1 MRIGRPGPDIR
12 GRRPRRGG
20 GRGRL
25 PLPARGAPGHL
36 PRVNST
42 MSGLAAAYAVL
53 RVAVLAVGLV
63 AAAACVLAWLVRTR
77 RIGPFSPL
85 ARLSRRFVDPLLAPV
100 ERRVV
105 RMGGVPSSAPWW
117 LLAAVVVGGIV
128 LLSLVQFVVG
138 QLLFATTAVSRGPA
152 GIVALVVRWTFA
164 VLQIA
169 LVVRVLSSW
178 VGGGP
183 HSKWFR
189 WAFVLTEPILRP
201 LRRVIPNLG
210 MIDITPI
217 VAYFGLV
224 LLEGLVLGML

>member
-1 MRIGRPGPDIR
+1 M
-12 GRRPRRGG
+12 
-20 GRGRL
+20 
-25 PLPARGAPGHL
+25 
-36 PRVNST
+36 NST
-42 MSGLAAAYAVL
+42 LSGLAAAY
-53 RVAVLAVGLV
+53 VGLRLV
-63 AAAACVLAWLVRTR
+63 VLSVGVLAAAACLLAWLVRTR
-77 RIGPFSPL
+77 RISPFSPL
-85 ARLSRRFVDPLLAPV
+85 ARLSRRVVDPILAPV

-117 LLAAVVVGGIV
+117 LLAGVVIGGIV

-138 QLLFATTAVSRGPA
+138 QILFATTAVSRGPA
-152 GIVALVVRWTFA
+152 GIVALLIRWTFA

-169 LVVRVLSSW
+169 LIARVLSSW

-201 LRRVIPNLG
+201 LRRVIPSLG

-224 LLEGLVLGML
+224 LLEGLILGAL

>member
-1 MRIGRPGPDIR
+1 M
-12 GRRPRRGG
+12 
-20 GRGRL
+20 
-25 PLPARGAPGHL
+25 
-36 PRVNST
+36 NSSL
-42 MSGLAAAYAVL
+42 SGLAAAYVGL
-53 RVAVLAVGLV
+53 LLAVGVL
-63 AAAACVLAWLVRTR
+63 AAAACLLAWLVRTR
-77 RIGPFSPL
+77 RISPFSPL
-85 ARLSRRFVDPLLAPV
+85 ARLSRRFVDPVLAPV

-117 LLAAVVVGGIV
+117 LLAGVVVGGIV

-138 QLLFATTAVSRGPA
+138 QVLFATSAVSRGPA
-152 GIVALVVRWTFA
+152 GIVALVVRWSFA

-169 LVVRVLSSW
+169 LIARVLSSW
-178 VGGGP
+178 VGGSP

>member
-1 MRIGRPGPDIR
+1 
-12 GRRPRRGG
+12 
-20 GRGRL
+20 
-25 PLPARGAPGHL
+25 
-36 PRVNST
+36 VNAT
-42 MSGLAAAYAVL
+42 LSGLAGAYAAL
-53 RVAVLAVGLV
+53 RLLVLAAAIV
-63 AAAACVLAWLVRTR
+63 AAAACLLAWLVRTR
-77 RIGPFSPL
+77 RISPFSPL
-85 ARLSRRFVDPLLAPV
+85 ARLSRRFVDPMLAPI

-138 QLLFATTAVSRGPA
+138 QILFATSAVGRGPA
-152 GIVALVVRWTFA
+152 GIVALLVRWTFA

-169 LVVRVLSSW
+169 LIARVLSSW

-224 LLEGLVLGML
+224 LLEGVILGAL

>member
-1 MRIGRPGPDIR
+1 M
-12 GRRPRRGG
+12 
-20 GRGRL
+20 
-25 PLPARGAPGHL
+25 
-36 PRVNST
+36 NST
-42 MSGLAAAYAVL
+42 LSGFAAVYVGL
-53 RVAVLAVGLV
+53 RLVVLALGVL

-77 RIGPFSPL
+77 RISPFSPL
-85 ARLSRRFVDPLLAPV
+85 ARLSRRFVDPVLAPV

-117 LLAAVVVGGIV
+117 LLAGVVIGGIV

-138 QLLFATTAVSRGPA
+138 QILFATTAVTRGPA
-152 GIVALVVRWTFA
+152 GIVALLVRWSFA

-169 LVVRVLSSW
+169 IIARVLSSW
-178 VGGGP
+178 VGGSP
-183 HSKWFR
+183 YSKWFR